1 MARDDVTQAL
11 AAKAG
16 DEGRITHSE
25 RTATCVT
32 YSMYKLDTR
41 TQHRADA
48 VSFAKR
54 PSTAEQDLDSDE
66 SSVSTVRAAC
76 RAIATPAR
84 SGCPSRNDGV
94 DRAIPTRRR
103 RRAHR
108 ERRSAAGAVR
118 QGCRGGSVIRGEWA
132 LGCGRRKQS
141 WCGQPARCE
150 ATSRAVHRTCARAPI
165 RRRRQA
171 GSAAPLEH
179 QQHDAGATG
188 RRKTHRGLASSA
200 VAQTL

>member
-1 MARDDVTQAL
+1 MCKICFVQ
-11 AAKAG
+11 
-16 DEGRITHSE
+16 
-25 RTATCVT
+25 
-32 YSMYKLDTR
+32 
-41 TQHRADA
+41 TQHTNPQHHAVA

-54 PSTAEQDLDSDE
+54 PSTAEQIWINDSPACP
-66 SSVSTVRAAC
+66 SCAAR
-76 RAIATPAR
+76 RAIATRAR
-84 SGCPSRNDGV
+84 SGCPSRNDGI